1 MNCDITTCT
10 RKTRKKK
17 KRYGKKLKKVR
28 VIKRYERK
36 STEEKSTGK
45 KVGITKIRGK
55 KYGEDTENNVW
66 EKVREKVR
74 KKGIVR
80 EKSTGESHVTS
91 GDVTSG
97 HVTSGCSS
105 SLLRK

>member
-1 MNCDITTCT
+1 M
-10 RKTRKKK
+10 KKYGGGGGGVRGKKHEKKKKIREKIEKSTGK
-17 KRYGKKLKKVR
+17 KRYG
-28 VIKRYERK
+28 RK

-74 KKGIVR
+74 KKCGIVR

-97 HVTSGCSS
+97 CSS